1 MVKYIEIYKSL
12 NMYHDKNITKKN
24 IKIEYL
30 GHDNWRLYCDDEKT
44 FDYLKNNYKYYKL
57 RIK

>member
-1 MVKYIEIYKSL
+1 MSKYIEIYSPFDIR
-12 NMYHDKNITKKN
+12 HEKNIIEKN
-24 IKIEYL
+24 INIKYL
-30 GHDNWRLYCDDEKT
+30 GHNNWRLSCSDEKT